1 MIVIDTTHFTKCTPN
16 FKKSLELLFYPS
28 PLLILS
34 SFPSHTHTHPFS
46 FSSFLTPLSFPTHSS
61 SSSSG
66 HQSLCTPSSSQP
78 LLSKPTF
85 AVFYGSQIRGKFL
98 WPFSSIF
105 FTINCMFGLQLKI
118 LRCTFQWIE
127 AKWTQKQGSWFV
139 EKITFV
145 PNVILQH
152 IPKHAL
158 NDATIMH
165 FCFGSQIRGEFL
177 WPPLSFFFTI
187 NTFSFWFLKNFKMK
201 MYFVLK
207 IYKFQIYFFIIFFS
221 ISAVTLFYFIWWG
234 MSPNKQVLKL

>member
-1 MIVIDTTHFTKCTPN
+1 MVA
-16 FKKSLELLFYPS
+16 KSEVSFFDLF
-28 PLLILS
+28 
-34 SFPSHTHTHPFS
+34 
-46 FSSFLTPLSFPTHSS
+46 
-61 SSSSG
+61 
-66 HQSLCTPSSSQP
+66 
-78 LLSKPTF
+78 
-85 AVFYGSQIRGKFL
+85 R
-98 WPFSSIF
+98 PFSSLLTVCLVCSAMHIPVQ
-105 FTINCMFGLQLKI
+105 I
-118 LRCTFQWIE
+118 QWIE
-127 AKWTQKQGSWFV
+127 AKWAQKQGSWFV